1 MANQTYFCTLTAVGE
16 AKDANAKALGTALKL
31 TEMAVGDGNGALPI
45 PDRARTSLVRQVR
58 RAPLN
63 TLKPDPLNPGQLIA
77 EQIIPEDVGGWWI
90 RELGIYDD
98 AGDLIAIGNCPE
110 TYKPQLAEGSGR
122 VQVVRMVLIMSSAAT
137 VQLKID
143 PAVVLATRKYADD
156 QDAAHAAA
164 ADPHPQ
170 YLTEAEGAARI
181 QAAVQALVNSS
192 PATLDTLA
200 ELAAALNNDKD
211 FAVTITNA
219 LALKAPKD
227 APTFTGN
234 VGIGTNATTR
244 LQVNGRI
251 SAGVLGVSGQYAIS
265 FNPDTAGSSIYHI
278 KNANEVLSIVSG
290 ADPYSGAS
298 TEKIRVEGTGFVVS
312 TNIGIGVSPTEKL
325 HIADGKLKISSGP
338 SSWFDI
344 GGNVSATSVGMFRRA
359 NSAMA
364 AGYLGTDGNGILSTG
379 TGANFGIRA
388 EEDLL
393 LLAGATEAGR
403 IDKTGNLLL
412 GVSNGT
418 YHNLRKDVPEGSIV
432 AGFAGKYTGGLY
444 VCRADVSG
452 YNPAATAVFVDKN
465 GTTNRSLNAS
475 GTINA
480 SGADYAEYMTKAPK
494 CGAIQAGQ
502 IAGINAD
509 GQLVDTWADAVSF
522 LVKSTN
528 PSYVGGDSWGSPEAL
543 GIQRPVLPALQI
555 AEYTGAPYPGQE
567 PAAPAVPSG
576 SAAADAETLYQ
587 EQLAKYQEAKATYD
601 RALAAY
607 QADYAAYAEK
617 IESDRQD
624 FDAITMPAYQVELAK
639 FEQVL
644 EAARQR
650 VDRMAYCGQVPV
662 NVTGAKPGQYVVPVQ
677 DGAGIAGQLVNADA
691 ITFDQYRR
699 AVGIV
704 QNILPDGR
712 ANVRVKPL

>member
-1 MANQTYFCTLTAVGE
+1 MATDYHHGVRVFEINEGSRPIRTISTAVIGMVCTAE
-16 AKDANAKALGTALKL
+16 DADAVAFPLNKPVLL
-31 TEMAVGDGNGALPI
+31 TDIASAVGKAGTQGTL
-45 PDRARTSLVRQVR
+45 ARSLKAIAAQ
-58 RAPLN
+58 
-63 TLKPDPLNPGQLIA
+63 TKPVTI
-77 EQIIPEDVGGWWI
+77 
-90 RELGIYDD
+90 
-98 AGDLIAIGNCPE
+98 
-110 TYKPQLAEGSGR
+110 
-122 VQVVRMVLIMSSAAT
+122 VVRV
-137 VQLKID
+137 
-143 PAVVLATRKYADD
+143 
-156 QDAAHAAA
+156 
-164 ADPHPQ
+164 
-170 YLTEAEGAARI
+170 AEGADD
-181 QAAVQALVNSS
+181 AATAANVIGTTTAAGQKTGLQALLGAQSAFGVK
-192 PATLDTLA
+192 PRILGAPGLDNLA
-200 ELAAALNNDKD
+200 VGTELA
-211 FAVTITNA
+211 
-219 LALKAPKD
+219 
-227 APTFTGN
+227 
-234 VGIGTNATTR
+234 
-244 LQVNGRI
+244 
-251 SAGVLGVSGQYAIS
+251 
-265 FNPDTAGSSIYHI
+265 SI
-278 KNANEVLSIVSG
+278 AQ
-290 ADPYSGAS
+290 
-298 TEKIRVEGTGFVVS
+298 
-312 TNIGIGVSPTEKL
+312 KL
-325 HIADGKLKISSGP
+325 RG
-338 SSWFDI
+338 
-344 GGNVSATSVGMFRRA
+344 
-359 NSAMA
+359 
-364 AGYLGTDGNGILSTG
+364 
-379 TGANFGIRA
+379 
-388 EEDLL
+388 
-393 LLAGATEAGR
+393 
-403 IDKTGNLLL
+403 
-412 GVSNGT
+412 
-418 YHNLRKDVPEGSIV
+418 
-432 AGFAGKYTGGLY
+432 Y